1 MDPNEALEEM
11 GEAQKEDYMRQII
24 MGEAMLGPDG
34 DGGAAFSNQFLNDSG
49 EGVALEDIAED
60 DDNVDDEEPLTN
72 SANVYIYNINSL
84 LTQ

>member
-1 MDPNEALEEM
+1 MDPNVALEEM
-11 GEAQKEDYMRQII
+11 GETQKEDYMRQII

-34 DGGAAFSNQFLNDSG
+34 DGGAAFNNQFLNDSG

-72 SANVYIYNINSL
+72 SANVYIYIISIL
-84 LTQ
+84 C